1 MPKPVHV
8 IGSLMV
14 DRVLRVATLPRA
26 GETITARSAT
36 ILPGGKGAN
45 QAVAAARCGARVRM
59 LGRTGADG
67 RFIVDELL
75 RAGIDASAVTT
86 DDRMSGSAAVMVD
99 DHGMNAIVIAPEA
112 NTRLTETAI
121 DAFLDGAA
129 PGGILLVQNE
139 CSGLAHAV
147 ATATR
152 HGLRV
157 WLNAAPMDDRV
168 RAIDLSKVACLL
180 VNETEAMALGAIDE
194 PHAAFRQLCDAWPQL
209 DLVLTLGAAG
219 WIARVDGVVLRR
231 AALSV
236 QVVDTV
242 GCGDAFVGALAAL
255 RSEGMAWPDALA
267 RANAAGAIAATISGA
282 IPSIPSREAIEAL
295 VRSLGAGS
303 PTT

>member
-1 MPKPVHV
+1 MPEPVHV

-14 DRVLRVATLPRA
+14 DRVLRVAALPRA
-26 GETITARSAT
+26 GETVTARSAT

-75 RAGIDASAVTT
+75 RAGIDALAVTT

-112 NTRLTETAI
+112 NTRLTATAI

-152 HGLRV
+152 RGLRV
-157 WLNAAPMDDRV
+157 WLNAAPMDDHVRV
-168 RAIDLSKVACLL
+168 IELSQVACLL

-219 WIARVDGVVLRR
+219 WIARVDGVVLRG

-236 QVVDTV
+236 QVIDTV
-242 GCGDAFVGALAAL
+242 GCGDAFVGALSAL

-267 RANAAGAIAATISGA
+267 RANAAGAIAATVSGA
-282 IPSIPSREAIEAL
+282 IPSIPSREAIEAM
-295 VRSLGAGS
+295 VHSLGAGA
-303 PTT
+303 PTA

>member
-1 MPKPVHV
+1 
-8 IGSLMV
+8 
-14 DRVLRVATLPRA
+14 
-26 GETITARSAT
+26 
-36 ILPGGKGAN
+36 
-45 QAVAAARCGARVRM
+45 M

-75 RAGIDASAVTT
+75 RAGIDALAVTT

-152 HGLRV
+152 RGLRV

-168 RAIDLSKVACLL
+168 RAIDLSRVACLL
-180 VNETEAMALGAIDE
+180 VNETEAMALAAIDE

-219 WIARVDGVVLRR
+219 WIARVDGVVLRGT
-231 AALSV
+231 ALSV
-236 QVVDTV
+236 QVIDTV

-282 IPSIPSREAIEAL
+282 IPSIPSREAIEVM
-295 VRSLGAGS
+295 VRSLGAGA

>member
-1 MPKPVHV
+1 MPEPVHV

-14 DRVLRVATLPRA
+14 DRVLRVAALPRA
-26 GETITARSAT
+26 GETVTARSAT

-75 RAGIDASAVTT
+75 RAGIDALAVTT

-112 NTRLTETAI
+112 NTRLTATAI

-152 HGLRV
+152 RGLRV

-168 RAIDLSKVACLL
+168 RAIDLSRVACLL
-180 VNETEAMALGAIDE
+180 VNETEAMALAAIDE

-219 WIARVDGVVLRR
+219 WIARVDGVVLRG

-236 QVVDTV
+236 QVIDTV
-242 GCGDAFVGALAAL
+242 GCGDAFVGALSAL
-255 RSEGMAWPDALA
+255 RSVAMAWPDALA
-267 RANAAGAIAATISGA
+267 RANAAGAIAATVSGA

-295 VRSLGAGS
+295 VGS
-303 PTT
+303 RAPTG

>member
-1 MPKPVHV
+1 PHAMPGPVHV

-36 ILPGGKGAN
+36 IHPGGKGAN

-67 RFIVDELL
+67 RFIVDELVH
-75 RAGIDASAVTT
+75 AGVDAAAITT
-86 DDRMSGSAAVMVD
+86 DDPMSGSAAVMVD

-112 NTRLTETAI
+112 NTR
-121 DAFLDGAA
+121 GAA

-139 CSGLAHAV
+139 CSGLAHAA
-147 ATATR
+147 ATANR

-168 RAIDLSKVACLL
+168 RGVDLSLVDCLL
-180 VNETEAMALGAIDE
+180 VNETEAMALAAIDD
-194 PHAAFRQLCDAWPQL
+194 PHDAFAGLCDAWPKL
-209 DLVLTLGAAG
+209 DVVLTLGAAG
-219 WIARVDGVVLRR
+219 WIARVDGTVLRG
-231 AALSV
+231 AALPV
-236 QVVDTV
+236 RVIDTV

-267 RANAAGAIAATISGA
+267 RANAAGAIAATVSGA
-282 IPSIPSREAIEAL
+282 IPSIPSREAIEAM
-295 VRSLGAGS
+295 VRSLGAGA

>member
-1 MPKPVHV
+1 MPGPVHV

-36 ILPGGKGAN
+36 IHPGGKGAN
-45 QAVAAARCGARVRM
+45 QAVAAARCGAHVRM

-67 RFIVDELL
+67 RFIVDELV
-75 RAGIDASAVTT
+75 RAGVDAAAITT
-86 DDRMSGSAAVMVD
+86 DDPMSGSAAVMVD

-112 NTRLTETAI
+112 NTRLTQTAI

-139 CSGLAHAV
+139 CSGLAHAA
-147 ATATR
+147 ATANR

-168 RAIDLSKVACLL
+168 RGVDLSLVDCLL
-180 VNETEAMALGAIDE
+180 VNETEAMALAAIDD
-194 PHAAFRQLCDAWPQL
+194 PHDAFAGLCDAWPKL
-209 DLVLTLGAAG
+209 DVVLTLGAAG
-219 WIARVDGVVLRR
+219 WIARVDGTVLRG
-231 AALSV
+231 AALPV
-236 QVVDTV
+236 RVIDTV

-282 IPSIPSREAIEAL
+282 IPSIPSREAIEAMVGRRAL
-295 VRSLGAGS
+295 IA
-303 PTT
+303 

>member
-1 MPKPVHV
+1 
-8 IGSLMV
+8 MV

-36 ILPGGKGAN
+36 IHPGGKGAN

-67 RFIVDELL
+67 RFIVDELVH
-75 RAGIDASAVTT
+75 AGVDAAAITT

-99 DHGMNAIVIAPEA
+99 DHGMNSIVIAPEA

-121 DAFLDGAA
+121 DAFLDGAE

-180 VNETEAMALGAIDE
+180 VNETEAMALVAIDE
-194 PHAAFRQLCDAWPQL
+194 PHAAFGQLCDAWPQL

-219 WIARVDGVVLRR
+219 WIARVDGTVLRG
-231 AALSV
+231 AALPV
-236 QVVDTV
+236 RVIDTV

-255 RSEGMAWPDALA
+255 R
-267 RANAAGAIAATISGA
+267 
-282 IPSIPSREAIEAL
+282 
-295 VRSLGAGS
+295 
-303 PTT
+303 

>member
-1 MPKPVHV
+1 
-8 IGSLMV
+8 MV

-36 ILPGGKGAN
+36 IHPGGKGAN
-45 QAVAAARCGARVRM
+45 QAVAAARCGAHVRM

-67 RFIVDELL
+67 RFIVDELVN
-75 RAGIDASAVTT
+75 AGVDAAAITT
-86 DDRMSGSAAVMVD
+86 DDPMSGSAAVMVD

-112 NTRLTETAI
+112 NTRLTQTAI
-121 DAFLDGAA
+121 DAFLEGSER
-129 PGGILLVQNE
+129 GGILLVQNE

-168 RAIDLSKVACLL
+168 RAIDLSLVDCLL
-180 VNETEAMALGAIDE
+180 VNETEAMALAAIDD
-194 PHAAFRQLCDAWPQL
+194 PHDAFAGLCDAWPHL

-219 WIARVDGVVLRR
+219 WIACVDGVVLRG

-236 QVVDTV
+236 QVIDTV

-267 RANAAGAIAATISGA
+267 RANAAGAIAATVSGA
-282 IPSIPSREAIEAL
+282 IPSIPSREAIEAM
-295 VRSLGAGS
+295 VRSLGAGA

>member
-1 MPKPVHV
+1 MPEPVHV

-14 DRVLRVATLPRA
+14 DRVLRVAALPRA
-26 GETITARSAT
+26 GETVTARSAT

-75 RAGIDASAVTT
+75 RAGIDALAVTT

-99 DHGMNAIVIAPEA
+99 DQGMNAIVIAPEA
-112 NTRLTETAI
+112 NTRLTATAI

-152 HGLRV
+152 RGLRV
-157 WLNAAPMDDRV
+157 WLNAAPMDDHV
-168 RAIDLSKVACLL
+168 RAIDLSRVACLL
-180 VNETEAMALGAIDE
+180 VNETEAMALAAIDE
-194 PHAAFRQLCDAWPQL
+194 PHAAFRQLCDAWPQP

-219 WIARVDGVVLRR
+219 WIARVDGVVLRG

-236 QVVDTV
+236 QVIDTV

-282 IPSIPSREAIEAL
+282 IPSIPSREAIEVM
-295 VRSLGAGS
+295 VRSLGAGA